1 MHINLQEVLTDKFLQ
16 VMPFFKLFRYLMLTL
31 PSIMCIIVVGE
42 RGVCELAHCFFLNKK
57 EIKIIQF

>member
-31 PSIMCIIVVGE
+31 PFIMCIIVVGE
-42 RGVCELAHCFFLNKK
+42 CGVFELAHCFFLNKK